1 MTWWVSLYSVVL
13 CCILLYCVV
22 LCCTVLYYVVLC
34 CILLYCVVLCC
45 TVLYY
50 VVLCC
55 IMLSYVVFCCAVLYS
70 VILCCIL
77 FCCTVLFSFWPL
89 SSPHLTVNDLVNIVV
104 YSVMLCRAHAD
115 HRICRFL
122 RFSKKKMRH
131 IFGKCDRQ
139 ISYFSTSVAILNFD
153 FAVDWSQFDS
163 KWSRWAFTCIHCRT
177 KNNRSWLSCVFS
189 SCIG

>member
-89 SSPHLTVNDLVNIVV
+89 SSPHLTVNDLVNIIV

-122 RFSKKKMRH
+122 RFLKKK
-131 IFGKCDRQ
+131 CDT
-139 ISYFSTSVAILNFD
+139 FSENATGRFRILQHRSPSWILTTPLIEAIWQQVKPLGIYLC
-153 FAVDWSQFDS
+153 
-163 KWSRWAFTCIHCRT
+163 T
-177 KNNRSWLSCVFS
+177 LSHEKQ
-189 SCIG
+189 